1 MARLP
6 RLVIPGLPMHV
17 VQRGNNRQATFFAED
32 DYCVYLEA
40 IEKAIKKYSVD
51 VHAYVLMTNHVHL
64 LLTPYEDVGLARFM
78 QAVGR
83 RYVRYVNRVYQRSGT
98 LWEGRYK
105 SAVIDT
111 DAYLLKCYRYI
122 EMNPVRAGMVK
133 RPGEYR
139 WTSFHRNAL
148 GKSDDVI
155 CAHAKYEELG
165 KTDSDR
171 QAVYLTY
178 FSTHLGDE
186 DIKAIRDGT
195 VEQNAIGND
204 RFCEEI
210 EQMLKR
216 RIKLYSHGGDRKS
229 KEFVCNKTLLSG

>member
-1 MARLP
+1 
-6 RLVIPGLPMHV
+6 
-17 VQRGNNRQATFFAED
+17 
-32 DYCVYLEA
+32 
-40 IEKAIKKYSVD
+40 
-51 VHAYVLMTNHVHL
+51 
-64 LLTPYEDVGLARFM
+64 M

-83 RYVRYVNRVYQRSGT
+83 RYVRYVNCIYQRSGT

-111 DAYLLKCYRYI
+111 DEYLLKCYRYV
-122 EMNPVRAGMVK
+122 EMNPVRAGMVE
-133 RPGEYR
+133 RPGDYR

-148 GKSDDVI
+148 GKPDEVI
-155 CAHAKYEELG
+155 NTHHKYEELG
-165 KTDSDR
+165 RTDSDR

-178 FSTHLGDE
+178 FNTHLGDE

-195 VEQNAIGND
+195 IEQNAIGND

-229 KEFVCNKTLLSG
+229 KEFVCNKALLSG